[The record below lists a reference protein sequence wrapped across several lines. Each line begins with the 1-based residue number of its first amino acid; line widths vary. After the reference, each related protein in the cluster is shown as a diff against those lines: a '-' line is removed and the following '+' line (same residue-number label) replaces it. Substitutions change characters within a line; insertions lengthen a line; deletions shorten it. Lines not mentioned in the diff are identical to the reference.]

1 MQQHLWYLL
10 PMCAQL
16 ALASTLLLS
25 LMYPVCS
32 HLCCQPA
39 LDTFIICH
47 AGDCLVQGF
56 NPPENAVVIQ
66 DSVPGDATDQTGG
79 IPLLRP
85 PRGYERVFQDEQSRN
100 DKQLSIWKPVPMPG
114 FVLPAHSA
122 CLTNLC
128 CLSCMQIV
136 LCIIVG

>member
-1 MQQHLWYLL
+1 M
-10 PMCAQL
+10 
-16 ALASTLLLS
+16 T
-25 LMYPVCS
+25 VC
-32 HLCCQPA
+32 C
-39 LDTFIICH
+39 

-66 DSVPGDATDQTGG
+66 DSVAGDVTDQKGG

-114 FVLPAHSA
+114 SALALHSTSMSVLAVARHPYRHW
-122 CLTNLC
+122 
-128 CLSCMQIV
+128 
-136 LCIIVG
+136 